1 MNNYANYFN
10 LMKAYPFNSEIMSK
24 DYEDL
29 FLRLGKE
36 KKIKVKFS
44 ISKLIIFKIF
54 YKIRYFVK
62 FNPMGNLI
70 FKSYLKVSLI
80 INKNKNII

>member
-36 KKIKVKFS
+36 KK
-44 ISKLIIFKIF
+44 L
-54 YKIRYFVK
+54 R
-62 FNPMGNLI
+62 
-70 FKSYLKVSLI
+70 
-80 INKNKNII
+80 